1 VARWPGD
8 KVVGPLGQE
17 ELTGLVPGQLVAHP
31 QQQPEVSDGFY
42 DRSPQ
47 LGPGHSFRASQALGS
62 YFHNNDTDD
71 TDKDDNDDT
80 VKMKIMLLI
89 RSLTL
94 RGGE

>member
-1 VARWPGD
+1 M
-8 KVVGPLGQE
+8 L
-17 ELTGLVPGQLVAHP
+17 
-31 QQQPEVSDGFY
+31 PEVSDGFY

-94 RGGE
+94 RGGQ